1 MPGLMRNNGSAN
13 VPAEKHR
20 TAAFLNWKIALKG
33 GKELKSSRGLALQGN
48 PLYPNK
54 AESMLI
60 DLAAARGGEVTL
72 TMEVTIRSNTGQ
84 DLGEI
89 GLDDFDLPEME
100 VEGTEGSTEGIEA
113 AGTGSTAGTE
123 ADPLAGVPSEQEVP
137 TDVPI

>member
-1 MPGLMRNNGSAN
+1 MSGLVRNNESPS

-20 TAAFLNWKIALKG
+20 TAAFVNWKIALKG
-33 GKELKSSRGLALQGN
+33 DKELKSSRGLALQGN

-89 GLDDFDLPEME
+89 KLDDFDLPEME
-100 VEGTEGSTEGIEA
+100 VKGSEETTEGIEP
-113 AGTGSTAGTE
+113 AGTGST
-123 ADPLAGVPSEQEVP
+123 DPLAGVPTKQEIP